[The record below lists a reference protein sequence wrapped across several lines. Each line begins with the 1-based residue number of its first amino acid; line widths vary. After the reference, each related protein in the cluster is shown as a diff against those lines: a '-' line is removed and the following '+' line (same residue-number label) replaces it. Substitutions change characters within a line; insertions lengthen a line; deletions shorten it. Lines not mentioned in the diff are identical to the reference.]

1 MFENNVNRAKPFG
14 FARNLLLSWGLIG
27 GLFLIAVVLINAWS
41 ISVGTI
47 INKPFA
53 GDFELTEM
61 GVAIAVFCFLPYCQ
75 LVGAN
80 VTADIFTMRAGQH
93 ALRLMSI
100 ASSLIAVLFS
110 ALLLWTMSA
119 GLLDYIKYSEF
130 TGILQIPI
138 WWAFIPIVISLSFLV
153 LASLITLR
161 DSLMNSPNPE

>member
-47 INKPFA
+47 INKPFS

-61 GVAIAVFCFLPYCQ
+61 GIAIAVFCFLPYCQ

-93 ALRLMSI
+93 ALRLMS
-100 ASSLIAVLFS
+100 
-110 ALLLWTMSA
+110 
-119 GLLDYIKYSEF
+119 
-130 TGILQIPI
+130 
-138 WWAFIPIVISLSFLV
+138 
-153 LASLITLR
+153 
-161 DSLMNSPNPE
+161 